1 MTAGPLQEDKG
12 GLRARRLLERRVNR
26 RALLTLS
33 LVRGAAVAVGRAPEP
48 SAPSKA
54 ALASEPPRPAP
65 CGACGTYHRL
75 AEACPVGARQQALAR
90 GFGGPPSAAHPAPES
105 ATKEPEGGS

>member
-12 GLRARRLLERRVNR
+12 GLRARWLLERRVNR

-90 GFGGPPSAAHPAPES
+90 GFGRPPSADPAPES